1 VPIETARVPAGDL
14 FWRAIL
20 RNVGRLGLLDLS
32 AVGDAIQANRSF
44 ATLPPEVRRA
54 LARAEAEITE
64 RQP

>member
-1 VPIETARVPAGDL
+1 MPIENAKPAVGDL

-32 AVGDAIQANRSF
+32 AVGDAIQAKRSF
-44 ATLPPEVRRA
+44 AALPSEVRRA
-54 LARAEAEITE
+54 LARAEIEIME

>member
-1 VPIETARVPAGDL
+1 VGDL

-32 AVGDAIQANRSF
+32 AVGDAIQAKRSF
-44 ATLPPEVRRA
+44 AALPSEVRRA
-54 LARAEAEITE
+54 LARAEIEIME